1 MSVRV
6 VATDVHK
13 SFGGVHAV
21 RGLSLDLEEGRVVGL
36 IGPNGSGKTTFLGVL
51 SGALKPTS
59 GTVTIDGRRI
69 DRLSADKVVR
79 LGIARTHQIPRPF
92 PEMTVRENVGVAAMF
107 GGQHRDPRD
116 ALNEANR
123 VLSLVGLEA
132 SADRSGGVLT
142 AQERK
147 RLEFARAIATR
158 AKVLLLDEIFA
169 GLSPDELRAAIG
181 LFQKLQQELG
191 FGALIVEHVM
201 RAVFALSDRVVV
213 IDEGRKIAEGT
224 PQDVVRD
231 SAVIEAYLGMDEAHA
246 PP

>member
-1 MSVRV
+1 
-6 VATDVHK
+6 
-13 SFGGVHAV
+13 
-21 RGLSLDLEEGRVVGL
+21 
-36 IGPNGSGKTTFLGVL
+36 
-51 SGALKPTS
+51 
-59 GTVTIDGRRI
+59 
-69 DRLSADKVVR
+69 
-79 LGIARTHQIPRPF
+79 
-92 PEMTVRENVGVAAMF
+92 MTVRENVGVAAMF
-107 GGQHRDPRD
+107 GGQHRDPQD
-116 ALNEANR
+116 ALNEASR

-132 SADRSGGVLT
+132 SADRSAGVLT

-231 SAVIEAYLGMDEAHA
+231 AAVIEAYLGVGEAHA

>member
-6 VATDVHK
+6 VAADVHK

-79 LGIARTHQIPRPF
+79 RGIARTHQIPRPF

-107 GGQHRDPRD
+107 GGQHRDPQD
-116 ALNEANR
+116 ALKEANR

-132 SADRSGGVLT
+132 SADRSAGVLT

-147 RLEFARAIATR
+147 RLEFARAISREIAGCEDAAAGLARRDDLRGDRSVVKCGRPGLGGNGGRRTVGAAVAATR
-158 AKVLLLDEIFA
+158 
-169 GLSPDELRAAIG
+169 SR
-181 LFQKLQQELG
+181 
-191 FGALIVEHVM
+191 
-201 RAVFALSDRVVV
+201 RRVG
-213 IDEGRKIAEGT
+213 EQPGN
-224 PQDVVRD
+224 
-231 SAVIEAYLGMDEAHA
+231 L
-246 PP
+246 